1 MEKRLIRFK
10 NEINFVQFRL
20 SSFVITTNAKQKK
33 KYNVYKDKIPF
44 EKCFIKILPVI
55 CSQFPDSST
64 RFVQL
69 NQDSIEPR

>member
-1 MEKRLIRFK
+1 MAAQSLVP

-20 SSFVITTNAKQKK
+20 SSLVITTNAKQKI
-33 KYNVYKDKIPF
+33 VYKDKIPF

-64 RFVQL
+64 H
-69 NQDSIEPR
+69 